1 LSAATKVTDE
11 IEFHPKD
18 NCVSLTAP
26 ARETCPVAPPPLI
39 TPLLTEAVSA
49 HGGRQLGVADTAHV
63 PSADPERP
71 SDLGSAEAR
80 CVP

>member
-1 LSAATKVTDE
+1 LPTKSNFIPRTTA
-11 IEFHPKD
+11 FP
-18 NCVSLTAP
+18 LTAP
-26 ARETCPVAPPPLI
+26 VRETWPVAPPPLI

-71 SDLGSAEAR
+71 SDLGPTEAR